1 MTISITLRKETLHKE
16 ERTTRV
22 LTKETETKNH
32 EQIIY
37 KISCGETWLKLTIG
51 DGVHGPIKKE
61 KIIIFANKM
70 CGCIKKFI
78 RKSRKKRMKK
88 KDLTDK
94 RVPSREL
101 PQGIKGIP
109 KK

>member
-1 MTISITLRKETLHKE
+1 
-16 ERTTRV
+16 
-22 LTKETETKNH
+22 
-32 EQIIY
+32 
-37 KISCGETWLKLTIG
+37 
-51 DGVHGPIKKE
+51 
-61 KIIIFANKM
+61 M